1 MRILIVDDHPV
12 MRYGMQQLVQE
23 HWPQAV
29 VGEADCLQQGLT
41 LVRGGDWDLVVLD
54 LSLPDATGM
63 EGLVEF
69 RRTAPSRI
77 PILVWSMHDE
87 ATFAQRALELGAAGY
102 LTKGKA
108 ASELV
113 TAIERVCKGGR
124 YISTDLAEQLADVL
138 LSKNGVAGLPH
149 ETLSPQEYR
158 VFLLIAEGHGASDI
172 ADRMHLSV
180 KTVGTYRSRIIEKT
194 GLKGTAEMARY
205 CEHQGLFWVR

>member
-23 HWPQAV
+23 HWRQAV

-41 LVRGGDWDLVVLD
+41 LVRGGNWDLVVLD

-77 PILVWSMHDE
+77 PILIWSMHDE

-108 ASELV
+108 AGELV

-149 ETLSPQEYR
+149 ETLSAQEYR
-158 VFLLIAEGHGASDI
+158 VFLLIAEGHGASEI

-205 CEHQGLFWVR
+205 CEHQGLFWAR

>member
-12 MRYGMQQLVQE
+12 MRFGMQQLVQE

-63 EGLVEF
+63 EGLVDF
-69 RRTAPSRI
+69 RRTAPDRI
-77 PILVWSMHDE
+77 PILIWSMHDE

-108 ASELV
+108 AAELV

-124 YISTDLAEQLADVL
+124 YISTDLAEQLANVL
-138 LSKNGVAGLPH
+138 LSKNRAVGLPH
-149 ETLSPQEYR
+149 ETLSAQEYR

-205 CEHQGLFWVR
+205 CEHRGLFGVR